1 MGMDIYAGTF
11 TRYYAR
17 NWKTKA
23 QQYAEANGM
32 AFHRISPDGENL
44 DDQDSPDVTEIQKA
58 VSAWT
63 NGLLKALQSNNMDAG
78 LASLPVRRVVGQLFH
93 RDPRFRQGQG

>member
-11 TRYYAR
+11 TRYYSR

-23 QQYAEANGM
+23 QQYAEANGKVI
-32 AFHRISPDGENL
+32 HRITPEAENL
-44 DDQDSPDVTEIQKA
+44 DAQDSPEDTQIQKA

-78 LASLPVRRVVGQLFH
+78 LAWVDDNEKPYYTAKPDWLA
-93 RDPRFRQGQG
+93 

>member
-1 MGMDIYAGTF
+1 MLRPTDKLALD
-11 TRYYAR
+11 
-17 NWKTKA
+17 TKN
-23 QQYAEANGM
+23 YTLPGM

-78 LASLPVRRVVGQLFH
+78 LG
-93 RDPRFRQGQG
+93 

>member
-11 TRYYAR
+11 TRYYSR

-32 AFHRISPDGENL
+32 VFHRITPDGENL
-44 DDQDSPDVTEIQKA
+44 DAQDSPEVSEIQKA
-58 VSAWT
+58 VSA
-63 NGLLKALQSNNMDAG
+63 
-78 LASLPVRRVVGQLFH
+78 
-93 RDPRFRQGQG
+93 

>member
-32 AFHRISPDGENL
+32 VFHRITPDGENL

-58 VSAWT
+58 VSC
-63 NGLLKALQSNNMDAG
+63 MDEWPVESSAVEQYG
-78 LASLPVRRVVGQLFH
+78 CWPSLG
-93 RDPRFRQGQG
+93 